1 MNEAAI
7 LKEQSWLV
15 AALLEVK
22 TESLGF
28 WEEEHILVDILSSVD
43 YIKAGCCDESL
54 VKYRGIRWELEVF
67 KHGRTNDELQ
77 AVKHGPELT

>member
-43 YIKAGCCDESL
+43 YIEAGYCDECL
-54 VKYRGIRWELEVF
+54 VEHRGVRWELEVF
-67 KHGRTNDELQ
+67 KHGRINYELQ